1 MTDVQTF
8 ENQHLEVFKQVSNI
22 TAQRKELARQE
33 KEIKDSLEKA
43 MAENGIKSID
53 NEYIRI
59 THVAASETISIDM
72 KVMEQKEPDLYEEL
86 LEDYP
91 VKKVDM
97 KVLETVE
104 PELYGELIEDYPK
117 VSTRKAHLRFKVK

>member
-1 MTDVQTF
+1 MEIEKF
-8 ENQHLEVFKQVSNI
+8 EQQNLEVFKEVSSI
-22 TAQRKELARQE
+22 AAQRKELARQE

-59 THVAASETISIDM
+59 THVAESESVSIDM
-72 KVMEQKEPDLYEEL
+72 KEMEKKEPDLYEEL

-91 VKKVDM
+91 VKAIDVKSLDVA
-97 KVLETVE
+97 E
-104 PELYGELIEDYPK
+104 PELYQELLEDYPK
-117 VSTRKAHLRFKVK
+117 VSKRKAHLRFKVK